1 MFQTARRVWVADAKT
16 PLIGDRIEIGGK
28 QGAAA
33 GSGKRARERRENVK
47 VWP

>member
-1 MFQTARRVWVADAKT
+1 MFQTARRVWVVAAKT

-28 QGAAA
+28 RGAAA